1 VKRVLDVDLE
11 VRRLLSRM
19 TLEEKVAQL
28 LSVPVEVLVEGK
40 RLSREKAGELL
51 KHGIGEVTRVSGSR
65 LGLKPRE
72 AARLANEIQRFLVE
86 ETRLGIPAI
95 IHEESLSGLMAPTAT
110 NFPQSIGLAST
121 WDPELVYRVASEI
134 RRQALLVGARQC
146 LAPVLDVCRD
156 PRWGR
161 TEETYGE
168 DPYLVA
174 AMGVAYVRGLQSDD
188 LSQRVIATPKH
199 FAAHGFPEGGRNTAQ
214 VHVGVR
220 ELREVFLY
228 PFEAAVK
235 EGGALSVMAAYHEI
249 DGVPCHTN
257 YWLLTEVLRGEWS
270 FRGFVVSDYF
280 AIRQLITVHRVAG
293 DELEAA
299 IQALEAGVDVE
310 LPGADCYKRLMNA
323 VREGVISERAVEE
336 AAARVLR
343 AKYLLGLFENP
354 YVDEAAVPESLDS
367 REARELALEAARKS
381 IVLLKNDGTLPLP
394 KDLRAIA
401 VIGPNAAEGRA
412 LLGDYTYTAHLAL
425 EELAVEAVSIL
436 EGIRRRV
443 SPGTEVLYA
452 RGCDILSDDRSGF
465 KEAVEAAEK
474 ADVVVAVMG
483 ERSGLIWFDKGR
495 QFTSGEGVDRPD
507 LRLPGVQEELIRE
520 LHKVGKPIVLV
531 LVNGRPLAIGE
542 VLPYVNAVVEA
553 WYPGEEG
560 GTAVA
565 DVLFGD
571 YNPGGKLPITFPRS
585 VGQVPIYYSRKP
597 SSFHNYIYLE
607 SKPLFPF
614 GYGLS
619 YTKFEYR
626 GLRVEPQEVRA
637 GGVISV
643 TVAVRNVGDVE
654 GDEVV
659 QLYVAREHAGVARPV
674 MELKGFKRV
683 TLKPGE
689 EKLVTFRLPTEL
701 LAFYDRHMRLVIEP
715 GEYKVMI
722 GRSAEDIVLQSIF
735 RVVGRVRVLPS
746 RRQFFSHVEEAPAQ

>member
-1 VKRVLDVDLE
+1 
-11 VRRLLSRM
+11 M

-28 LSVPVEVLVEGK
+28 LSVPVEALVEGK

-72 AARLANEIQRFLVE
+72 AARLVNEIQRFLVE

-188 LSQRVIATPKH
+188 LSRGVIATPKH
-199 FAAHGFPEGGRNTAQ
+199 FAAHGFPEGGRNIAQ

-257 YWLLTEVLRGEWS
+257 YWLLTEVLRGEWG

-336 AAARVLR
+336 AAAKVLR

-381 IVLLKNDGTLPLP
+381 IVLLKNDGVLPLNRD
-394 KDLRAIA
+394 KLRAIA

-436 EGIRRRV
+436 EG
-443 SPGTEVLYA
+443 
-452 RGCDILSDDRSGF
+452 
-465 KEAVEAAEK
+465 
-474 ADVVVAVMG
+474 
-483 ERSGLIWFDKGR
+483 
-495 QFTSGEGVDRPD
+495 
-507 LRLPGVQEELIRE
+507 
-520 LHKVGKPIVLV
+520 
-531 LVNGRPLAIGE
+531 
-542 VLPYVNAVVEA
+542 
-553 WYPGEEG
+553 
-560 GTAVA
+560 
-565 DVLFGD
+565 
-571 YNPGGKLPITFPRS
+571 
-585 VGQVPIYYSRKP
+585 
-597 SSFHNYIYLE
+597 
-607 SKPLFPF
+607 
-614 GYGLS
+614 
-619 YTKFEYR
+619 
-626 GLRVEPQEVRA
+626 
-637 GGVISV
+637 
-643 TVAVRNVGDVE
+643 
-654 GDEVV
+654 
-659 QLYVAREHAGVARPV
+659 
-674 MELKGFKRV
+674 
-683 TLKPGE
+683 
-689 EKLVTFRLPTEL
+689 
-701 LAFYDRHMRLVIEP
+701 
-715 GEYKVMI
+715 
-722 GRSAEDIVLQSIF
+722 
-735 RVVGRVRVLPS
+735 
-746 RRQFFSHVEEAPAQ
+746 

>member
-1 VKRVLDVDLE
+1 VKRALDPDAE
-11 VRRLLSRM
+11 IKRLLSKM

-28 LSVPVEVLVEGK
+28 LSVPVEALVEGK
-40 RLSREKAGELL
+40 SLSLSKARELL
-51 KHGIGEVTRVSGSR
+51 QHGIGEITRVSGSR

-72 AARLANEIQRFLVE
+72 AARLVNEIQRFLVK

-110 NFPQSIGLAST
+110 NFPQAIGLAST
-121 WDPELVYRVASEI
+121 WDPGLVERVASEI

-188 LSQRVIATPKH
+188 LSRGVIATPKH
-199 FAAHGFPEGGRNTAQ
+199 FAAHGFPEGGRNIAQ

-235 EGGALSVMAAYHEI
+235 EGGAFSLMAAYHEI
-249 DGVPCHTN
+249 DGVPCHAN
-257 YWLLTEVLRGEWS
+257 YWLLTEVLKGEWG

-280 AIRQLITVHRVAG
+280 AIRQLITVHRAAR

-299 IQALEAGVDVE
+299 VQALEAGVDVE
-310 LPGADCYKRLMNA
+310 LPGADCYKRLIDA

-336 AAARVLR
+336 AAARVLK

-354 YVDEAAVPESLDS
+354 YVDEAAVPESLDR

-381 IVLLKNDGTLPLP
+381 IVLLKNDGTLPLS

-425 EELAVEAVSIL
+425 EEPVVEVVSIL
-436 EGIRRRV
+436 DGVRRKV
-443 SPGTEVLYA
+443 SPSTEVLYA
-452 RGCDILSDDRSGF
+452 KGCDILSDDRSGF
-465 KEAVEAAEK
+465 QEAVEAAEK

-483 ERSGLIWFDKGR
+483 ERSGLIWFDKKR

-520 LHKVGKPIVLV
+520 LHKVGKPIILV
-531 LVNGRPLAIGE
+531 LINGRPLAIGG

-571 YNPGGKLPITFPRS
+571 YNPGGRLPITFPRAA
-585 VGQVPIYYSRKP
+585 GQVPIYYSRKP
-597 SSFHNYIYLE
+597 SSFHNYVYLE

-619 YTKFEYR
+619 YTEFEY
-626 GLRVEPQEVRA
+626 GDLRVEPGEVRA
-637 GGVISV
+637 GATVSV
-643 TVAVRNVGDVE
+643 SVVVKNVGRME

-659 QLYVAREHAGVARPV
+659 QLYVAREHAGVTRPV

-689 EKLVTFRLPTEL
+689 EKLVTFKLPTEV
-701 LAFYDRHMRLVIEP
+701 LAFYDRYMRLVIEP
-715 GEYKVMI
+715 GEYRVMI
-722 GRSAEDIVLQSIF
+722 GRSAEDIVLQSAF
-735 RVVGRVRVLPS
+735 KVVGRARVLPS
-746 RRQFFSHVEEAPAQ
+746 RRRFFSRAEEAPAR